1 MEKRIACEWHED
13 LNGRDL
19 NEVSLAEIKETF
31 IDNFESFWATEAD
44 NDWNE
49 IFIHAKIG
57 DVHIDFMMEPYP
69 GRGYYVAYIEY
80 APDDSKEIWWVSP
93 YDLTKTEQLESPG
106 TLYEVS
112 EGVILPPDLAWEA
125 LKTFLETGK
134 RSDKI
139 EWVDS
144 QTLPLSIR
152 C

>member
-31 IDNFESFWATEAD
+31 IDNFGSFWATKA
-44 NDWNE
+44 NNNWME

-69 GRGYYVAYIEY
+69 GRGYYIAYMEFPPEN
-80 APDDSKEIWWVSP
+80 PDGIWWASL
-93 YDLTKTEQLESPG
+93 YDETKKEEIESPR

-112 EGVILPPDLAWEA
+112 EGVILPLDLAWEA

-134 RSDKI
+134 RSDKVP
-139 EWVDS
+139 WVLEKDI
-144 QTLPLSIR
+144 PEGIR
-152 C
+152 Y